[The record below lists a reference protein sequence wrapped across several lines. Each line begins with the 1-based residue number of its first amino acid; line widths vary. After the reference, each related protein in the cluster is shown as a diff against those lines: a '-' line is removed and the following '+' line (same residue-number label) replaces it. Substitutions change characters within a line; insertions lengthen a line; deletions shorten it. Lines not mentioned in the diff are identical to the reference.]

1 MESKSNYRV
10 GITDEQVA
18 FFRENGFLSI
28 QRITTDDELE
38 SLKTTYDELFRRR
51 AGEAQ
56 GLYYDLGAPRGHKG
70 REVLPQVL
78 GPDLHFPKLRQTLYY
93 HNALEL
99 SAKLLGIEAESLPP
113 AGHMILKPARY
124 GCETPWHQDEAYW
137 NPEDILN
144 SLSVWLPL
152 DPATEESGCMQF
164 IPGSNKQGVR
174 WHRHIDNNPLIHGLM
189 TDDVDPSEA
198 ISCPIPAGGATFHSP
213 RTLHYTAPNTT
224 GQSRRAYVL
233 VCSGPTSKRE
243 KVAHRP
249 WQKEERDALAKAGIN
264 VEVF

>member
-1 MESKSNYRV
+1 M
-10 GITDEQVA
+10 TQ
-18 FFRENGFLSI
+18 
-28 QRITTDDELE
+28 
-38 SLKTTYDELFRRR
+38 
-51 AGEAQ
+51 
-56 GLYYDLGAPRGHKG
+56 
-70 REVLPQVL
+70 
-78 GPDLHFPKLRQTLYY
+78 
-93 HNALEL
+93 
-99 SAKLLGIEAESLPP
+99 

-213 RTLHYTAPNTT
+213 RT
-224 GQSRRAYVL
+224 
-233 VCSGPTSKRE
+233 
-243 KVAHRP
+243 
-249 WQKEERDALAKAGIN
+249 
-264 VEVF
+264 